1 MRGEFDM
8 VQDINQKIVFA
19 TTVQEIGQEAR
30 DFSEIKMAILFGDE
44 APDAL
49 RSSCYI
55 IKVKP
60 VQTQITAQ
68 MLLQI
73 DDECYP
79 ITAVGNEV
87 QTNLNNLGH
96 IAISFTGAVNAE
108 LPGTL
113 YVADRPYPDI
123 QVGSKIY
130 IKQVN

>member
-1 MRGEFDM
+1 M
-8 VQDINQKIVFA
+8 VQDVNQKIVFE
-19 TTVQEIGQEAR
+19 TKVQEIGQEAK

-55 IKVKP
+55 IKVQP
-60 VQTQITAQ
+60 VQMQITDQ
-68 MLLQI
+68 MILQI
-73 DDECYP
+73 DNEIYQ

-87 QTNLNNLGH
+87 QTNLSNLGH
-96 IAISFTGAVNAE
+96 IAISFTGATRAE

-113 YVADRPYPDI
+113 YVADKPYPDI
-123 QVGSKIY
+123 QVGSEIY